1 MNPVRNL
8 SISSG
13 RAAVDEVLLVRV
25 AGLSRDA
32 LRGFHHSRVDQ
43 VLAEETE
50 ALRLLD
56 ESIEQAGTALFQ
68 DIGAHTGHERT
79 VLVTARRG
87 VHHGDL
93 PRRVAR
99 EAVPLMSERA
109 TAAFGSWTA
118 ARDRVRSLGVQLEAR
133 WAAAEADDLRH
144 LRDIC
149 LDRRFRTGLE
159 ATSRELADIAQ
170 RWAVGTTGAPQR
182 KRLLRLARMA
192 ARAAAK
198 TSPFSSW
205 MVTIPARWGRA
216 GGEAAL
222 ERLLIELDGTVIG
235 ALTRALHTA
244 LPAPA
249 ELEVRV
255 NPSLVRV
262 DGGWLFLRSGRRE
275 QTVRVTEH
283 PAIDAV
289 LRTLRPGEAEAGLA
303 ARVAGGAALV
313 SKCLAAGLIEHRL
326 PVADHHPRPWAAWS
340 TFADRRGAASLSAE
354 LTALDTA
361 LDDSSAAAEAA
372 AERVGRRLGIEL
384 PAVKAHEMSVAADWP
399 YELPD
404 RPDDAVLDELDCAR
418 RLLALYDHKL
428 PAKAAAG
435 EYLAERFGAGFDV
448 PLTVALD
455 SLGRARLDSAG
466 DLGRIIGPTVPPWG
480 ADLAT
485 CSSSMVRELG
495 RALSGL
501 TGEVLDRA
509 AHGPLAVADLDR
521 LLDDFPFA
529 HPNRSA
535 TFYLQ
540 QATEAGIH
548 RVVNVVHGGHGRG
561 RGRLA
566 AQAGLAIADL
576 VPTIDEDVV
585 EISGSLG
592 SALNTRTA
600 TAPRE
605 LQYPGTTSGRPDGE
619 RLPMSSVRVVP
630 GPDGLPVLRDTDGRD
645 VRLVHLGMAA
655 DLALP
660 PFVRLLEQVFGSAY
674 LIHPSIAVFTPAAPG
689 LAGTARSIATPRVV
703 LGATALQRTRRLL
716 RREEFPGGR
725 GPRESLRAW
734 HRWLA
739 SHGLGSRFYLR
750 AWSSADHGGGQSK
763 ARKPVFVDVTSP
775 LLFADAQKML
785 RQAEYAI
792 VEECL
797 PDPLAGSGHVTEFA
811 VQVGARR

>member
-1 MNPVRNL
+1 M
-8 SISSG
+8 
-13 RAAVDEVLLVRV
+13 DEVLLVRV

-32 LRGFHHSRVDQ
+32 LRGFHHRNVEQ
-43 VLAEETE
+43 VLAEEAE
-50 ALRLLD
+50 ALRLLV
-56 ESIEQAGTALFQ
+56 ESAEQAGAALFQ
-68 DIGAHTGHERT
+68 DIGAHTGHERA
-79 VLVTARRG
+79 VLVAARRG
-87 VHHGDL
+87 VHQDDL
-93 PRRVAR
+93 SRRVAQ
-99 EAVPLMSERA
+99 EAVALMSEGA
-109 TAAFGSWTA
+109 VAAFGAWTA
-118 ARDRVRSLGVQLEAR
+118 ARDRAHSLDAQLDAE

-144 LRDIC
+144 LRGLC

-170 RWAVGTTGAPQR
+170 RWAVGTTGDPQR

-205 MVTIPARWGRA
+205 MVTIPARWGLP
-216 GGEAAL
+216 GGVAAR
-222 ERLLIELDGTVIG
+222 ERLLVELDGAVIG
-235 ALTRALHTA
+235 ELTHALRAV
-244 LPAPA
+244 LPVAA

-262 DGGWLFLRSGRRE
+262 EGGWLFIRAGRRE
-275 QTVRVTEH
+275 QTVGVAEH
-283 PAIDAV
+283 PAIDAM
-289 LRTLRPGEAEAGLA
+289 LRALGPGDTEADLA
-303 ARVAGGAALV
+303 ARVIGGAGLV
-313 SKCLAAGLIEHRL
+313 SRCLATGMIEHRL
-326 PVADHHPRPWAAWS
+326 PVADHHPRPWAVWAA
-340 TFADRRGAASLSAE
+340 FADEHGAADLSAG
-354 LTALDTA
+354 LSALDNA
-361 LDDSSAAAEAA
+361 LCDSSAAAAEAA
-372 AERVGRRLGIEL
+372 AARVGRHLGIEL

-404 RPDDAVLDELDCAR
+404 RPDGAVLDELDRAR
-418 RLLALYDHKL
+418 RLLALYDLKL
-428 PAKAAAG
+428 PAKAAA
-435 EYLAERFGAGFDV
+435 AEHLEKRFGAHYDV
-448 PLTVALD
+448 SLTVALD
-455 SLGRARLDSAG
+455 SLGRARLDPDG
-466 DLGRIIGPTVPPWG
+466 DLGRIIGPAAPPWG

-485 CSSSMVRELG
+485 CSGSMVRELG

-501 TGEVLDRA
+501 TGEVLGRA
-509 AHGPLAVADLDR
+509 AHGPLSVKELDR
-521 LLDDFPFA
+521 LLDDFPFV

-540 QATEAGIH
+540 EAAEAGIR

-576 VPTIDEDVV
+576 VPTVDQDVV
-585 EISGSLG
+585 EISGLLG
-592 SALNTRTA
+592 SALNSRTG

-605 LQYPGTTSGRPDGE
+605 LQYPSTTSDRPDGE
-619 RLPMSSVRVVP
+619 RLPMASVRVVP
-630 GPDGLPVLRDTDGRD
+630 GAYGLPVLRDRDGRD

-674 LIHPSIAVFTPAAPG
+674 LMHPSIAVFTPAAPG
-689 LAGTARSIATPRVV
+689 RAGAAQSATPRVV
-703 LGATALQRTRRLL
+703 LGATALQRSRRLL
-716 RREEFPGGR
+716 RREQFPGGR

-739 SHGLGSRFYLR
+739 AHGLESRFYLR
-750 AWSSADHGGGQSK
+750 AWSSADHGGAQSK
-763 ARKPVFVDVTSP
+763 ARKPVFVDMTSP
-775 LLFADAQKML
+775 LLFADAEKML

-811 VQVGARR
+811 VEVGSRC